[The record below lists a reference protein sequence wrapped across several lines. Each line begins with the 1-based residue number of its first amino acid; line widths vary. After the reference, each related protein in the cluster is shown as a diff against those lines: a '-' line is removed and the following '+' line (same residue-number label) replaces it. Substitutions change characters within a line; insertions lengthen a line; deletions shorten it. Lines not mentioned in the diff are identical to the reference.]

1 MVESIV
7 KTAVLLSG
15 REESEELTLLCG
27 HAAEAL
33 AGQLRGGLTPEA
45 CGAAFVLAGAWL
57 ALAELETAGEGDV
70 TSFTAGDVT
79 IRKRE
84 GENRGEALRMQ
95 AMQVMKPYLRDEGFV
110 FRGVRG

>member
-1 MVESIV
+1 MVERIV

-27 HAAEAL
+27 HAAEEL
-33 AGQLRGGLTPEA
+33 AGQLRGGLTPEE
-45 CGAAFVLAGAWL
+45 CGGAFILAGAWL

-70 TSFTAGDVT
+70 ASFTAGDVT
-79 IRKRE
+79 IRRSE
-84 GENRGEALRMQ
+84 GESRGKALRMQ